1 MERKAN
7 YSICNRKTADLSIHS
22 LQTTNSYQFCW
33 QVKITQELCIWPQTF
48 GKLHLLQL
56 RCYGL
61 TNKMLDMQQE
71 LGDNPE
77 WEIRENNVLLYD
89 PNFSTFMFSH
99 FLSSLIWLTAALWE
113 KVLQQLWNIW
123 NRHLQLLK
131 TGDKQNPSKKS
142 CPDRQKKNLQSHLKK
157 IGTCPLQK
165 LWPWPSHG
173 IKVSVSLHCCS
184 SETKKY
190 FLWTQWNCIHI
201 TDRKKKSFSPNVPV
215 LLTLL
220 VAGVRGTIIHDPLQA
235 LRRAQL
241 LENHFKKFSA
251 CY

>member
-1 MERKAN
+1 
-7 YSICNRKTADLSIHS
+7 
-22 LQTTNSYQFCW
+22 
-33 QVKITQELCIWPQTF
+33 
-48 GKLHLLQL
+48 
-56 RCYGL
+56 
-61 TNKMLDMQQE
+61 MQQE

-235 LRRAQL
+235 LRWAQL